1 MGIDETI
8 LWMMQPDTISSI
20 SLVDSYIILYHQHDI
35 WFGPNRMIF
44 HHEKLGQEPTIHGGL
59 SPEIP

>member
-1 MGIDETI
+1 
-8 LWMMQPDTISSI
+8 MMQPDTISSI